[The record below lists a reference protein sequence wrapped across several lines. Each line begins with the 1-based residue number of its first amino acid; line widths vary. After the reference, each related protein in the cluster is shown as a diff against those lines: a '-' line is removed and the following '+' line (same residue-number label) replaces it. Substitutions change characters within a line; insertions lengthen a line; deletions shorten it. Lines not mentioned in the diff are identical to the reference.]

1 MVHRSSMALGAVVFA
16 DLAYYARERWI
27 LWVGIPAQ
35 DCLHVAT
42 GAPID
47 LLAHDMH
54 APLVPA

>member
-1 MVHRSSMALGAVVFA
+1 MALGAVVFA